1 MSLRRVLHPW
11 FDDPLVHAVRAECL
25 KQGADSIK
33 YSAGRT
39 DAWTDVRIVPRP
51 EGELPWITG
60 PSILRVD
67 EAQEARN
74 HSLMLDLLRHKDI
87 EERFVSAV
95 TRFEIEIGRD
105 SMRLAFEVGRDRFRI
120 GSETRDPGA
129 DPVCWLTGGGI
140 YLSAVQPLTAT
151 EEAEAGGARAHL
163 VSTFES
169 RPIRKAF
176 LSYALD
182 DERDLSNHLQS
193 VDLADFQLNQEYTP

>member
-11 FDDPLVHAVRAECL
+11 FDDPLVHAIRTACL
-25 KQGADSIK
+25 EQGADSIK
-33 YSAGRT
+33 YGGGRT
-39 DAWTDVRIVPRP
+39 DAWTDVRIEPRP
-51 EGELPWITG
+51 DGELPWITG
-60 PSILRVD
+60 PRMLRID
-67 EAQEARN
+67 DAQAVRN
-74 HSLMLDLLRHKDI
+74 HSLMLDLLRHKGI
-87 EERFVSAV
+87 EERFISAV

-105 SMRLAFEVGRDRFRI
+105 SMTFAFEVGKDRFRI
-120 GSETRDPGA
+120 GSETRAPEA

-151 EEAEAGGARAHL
+151 EEAEAGGARAYL
-163 VSTFES
+163 VSQFES

-182 DERDLSNHLQS
+182 EERVLSNHLQS